1 MMIPTRSE
9 PAARRLVRAFVV
21 AAALVAG
28 AASRARTQQPVML
41 RIQPHVG
48 DTMYTRFEQTV
59 EMVGTRNVHSVDTT
73 MTSRMEITILSHSL
87 VQGSDGHG
95 TTVLAITDSVAM
107 EGHGTG
113 AGAPTEAIRRAMQG
127 RQASLHIAH
136 DGSAELLGAS
146 DEVSP
151 EVEALY
157 SGMPATLPERFVSV
171 HSTWE
176 RTAFIPVSKESDSA
190 HSASVRTTYRLDS
203 LSSNGALA
211 YISIHGIISRDS
223 AAALVAESLRVGS
236 TGTVTGHMTMDRKRG
251 WWVESQI
258 AITIRSVVTRIVE
271 PVSTMLVQTH
281 IVQSMQTRIAP

>member
-1 MMIPTRSE
+1 
-9 PAARRLVRAFVV
+9 
-21 AAALVAG
+21 
-28 AASRARTQQPVML
+28 ML
-41 RIQPHVG
+41 RIQPRVG

-59 EMVGTRNVHSVDTT
+59 EMVGTRNVHAVDTT
-73 MTSRMEITILSHSL
+73 MTSRMNIMILSHSL
-87 VQGSDGHG
+87 VQASDRHG

-127 RQASLHIAH
+127 RQAQLHIAR

-146 DEVSP
+146 DDVSP

-176 RTAFIPVSKESDSA
+176 RTAFIPVSQQSDSA
-190 HSASVRTTYRLDS
+190 HSARVRTTYRLDS
-203 LSSNGALA
+203 LSSNGTLA
-211 YISIHGIISRDS
+211 YISIHGTISRDS
-223 AAALVAESLRVGS
+223 AAALVSESLRVGS
-236 TGTVTGHMTMDRKRG
+236 TGTVTGHMTMDRRRG
-251 WWVESQI
+251 WWIQSEIVISI
-258 AITIRSVVTRIVE
+258 KSMVTRIIE
-271 PVSTMLVQTH
+271 PVSSMEVETH